1 MYLTNGTKP
10 RSWQRPKIR
19 LQREVIMR
27 PLSGERLKIRRKAA
41 GFTQYELALLCRCSQ
56 AAISGLETGNME
68 QCSEDLARQICKWL
82 DRDLEELFAESPTSR
97 THRVT
102 NALGSTHQREATHD
116 VQEPRTRKK
125 VAA

>member
-1 MYLTNGTKP
+1 
-10 RSWQRPKIR
+10 
-19 LQREVIMR
+19 MR

-41 GFTQYELALLCRCSQ
+41 KFTQYELALLCRCSQ

-82 DRDLEELFAESPTSR
+82 DRDLEELFVESPTSR

-102 NALGSTHQREATHD
+102 NALGSSHQKDEGHEQQLDAVRVPGPGRTN
-116 VQEPRTRKK
+116 PRGKRRSP
-125 VAA
+125 VRC